1 MDDLRNKFNEIYT
14 ARCKQDY
21 LPSILGPVDN
31 IIVIGDIHGD
41 MSVLLKCLRIPKL
54 IDNNNNWIG
63 KNTVVVQIGDQ
74 IDSCRFYGNKSTCN
88 EPNYNPEDKAEDEQ
102 ILYYLTE
109 LHNQASKVGGA
120 VYSLMGNHE
129 FMNVEGDMRFVSH
142 SNIRSFDNYKHNGKI
157 IQDGL
162 EGRRSAFKPGNKI
175 ANFLACTR
183 KMALIIGSNLF
194 VHAGLIPII
203 SKKYKVEEMNQL
215 LALFLLGELEQP
227 TLFKDLFTSVNTSPM
242 WVRSLGKSPV
252 SSDACNDLS
261 QTLEIYQ
268 VGKMFIGHTPQ
279 AMGINE
285 TCNNS
290 VWRTDI
296 GMSRAFSGINKKPE
310 IQVLQILY
318 DNQVIILS

>member
-1 MDDLRNKFNEIYT
+1 MDNLRSKFNEIYK
-14 ARCKQDY
+14 ARCKHDY

-41 MSVLLKCLRIPKL
+41 MDVLLKCLRIPKL

-63 KNTVVVQIGDQ
+63 CNTVVVQIGDQ
-74 IDSCRFYGNKSTCN
+74 IDSCRFLGPKSTCN
-88 EPNYNPEDKAEDEQ
+88 EPNDNDADKAEDEQ
-102 ILYYLTE
+102 ILYYLTN

-142 SNIRSFDNYKHNGKI
+142 SNIRSFDNYNHNGKI
-157 IQDGL
+157 IKDGL
-162 EGRRSAFKPGNKI
+162 EGRKTAFKPGNKI

-203 SKKYKVEEMNQL
+203 SDKYGVEEMNQL
-215 LALFLLGELEQP
+215 LAAFLLGESSQP
-227 TLFKDLFTSVNTSPM
+227 TVFKDLFTNIKTSPM
-242 WVRSLGKSPV
+242 WIRSLGKSPV
-252 SSDACNDLS
+252 SEDVCDNLS
-261 QTLEIYQ
+261 KTLQTYK

-279 AMGINE
+279 SMGINE
-285 TCNNS
+285 KCNGS

-296 GMSRAFSGINKKPE
+296 GMSRAFGQNLQN
-310 IQVLQILY
+310 IQVLQILN
-318 DNQVIILS
+318 DNEVKILL